1 VKTSIVYLII
11 GLLVINSLNAQV
23 KIGDNPQN
31 LDPASILEL
40 QSSNRV
46 LVITRVTDAQMSG
59 ISPLPGAVVYNTDQG
74 CLHYYNGT
82 EWINICEELDNSFT
96 VSTRADSLQQVN
108 PNARDNTIAILES
121 INPDG
126 STNYNFEVNRITG
139 ANIVDTSI
147 NGSTKLQNESVTN
160 NKLAEKSVGLR
171 NLADATSTG
180 DLLMYNGTAWNFVN
194 RTDLLNTQ
202 LDSIVGNEV
211 VGPTDATLLLNGT
224 GSQVD
229 PLTLDVAADGIT
241 AFEIATDAVTTDEIL
256 DGTILTGDISDD
268 AVTRDKVN
276 SNVAGIGLNQAADGS
291 LEVDNANIAPDWT
304 TITGIPTGFADNT
317 DNDTQLTDAQVAAAV
332 NSEFPNLDTDAT
344 DDFSGDF
351 TDLTNIPPNLDTDS
365 TDDFDGEWSS
375 LLNIPAGFADNT
387 DNDTQLTDAQVAAA
401 VNSEFPNL
409 DTDATDDFSG
419 DFTDL
424 TNIPPNLDTD
434 STDDFDGEWSSL
446 LNIPAGF
453 ADNTDNDTQLTDA
466 QVAAA
471 VNSEF
476 PNLDTDATD
485 DFSGDFT
492 DLTNIPP
499 NLDTD
504 STDDFDGEWSSL
516 LNIPAGFAD
525 NTDNDTQLTDAQ
537 VAAAVNSEFPNLD
550 TDATDDFSG
559 DFTDLTNIPPNL
571 DTDSTDDFDSEWSS
585 LLNIPAGFA
594 DNTDN
599 DTTYSA
605 GTGINIDGSNTIS
618 TVNLAGDVI
627 GPITA
632 TQIAPGVITNADIAG
647 GAAIDGSKINPVF
660 TSDVTTTGNFVSNG
674 TILNVPDYVF
684 QKYFTGES
692 KLDKT
697 YSFRTLSEIESYVKT
712 YNHLPGIK
720 SENEIRATGK
730 YNLTESSLKHLEK
743 IEELFLHTIEQ
754 EKKIKQLQSENQNLT
769 KELDSLKEDLA
780 KIKALLMESPNK

>member
-1 VKTSIVYLII
+1 MKTSIVYLII

-108 PNARDNTIAILES
+108 PQARDNTITILES

-139 ANIVDTSI
+139 VNIVDTSI
-147 NGSTKLQNESVTN
+147 NASIELQDRSITN
-160 NKLAEKSVGLR
+160 NKLADKSVGLR

-224 GSQVD
+224 GSQAD
-229 PLTLDVAADGIT
+229 PLTLDVAEGGIT

-304 TITGIPTGFADNT
+304 TITGIPT
-317 DNDTQLTDAQVAAAV
+317 
-332 NSEFPNLDTDAT
+332 
-344 DDFSGDF
+344 
-351 TDLTNIPPNLDTDS
+351 
-365 TDDFDGEWSS
+365 
-375 LLNIPAGFADNT
+375 
-387 DNDTQLTDAQVAAA
+387 
-401 VNSEFPNL
+401 
-409 DTDATDDFSG
+409 
-419 DFTDL
+419 
-424 TNIPPNLDTD
+424 
-434 STDDFDGEWSSL
+434 
-446 LNIPAGF
+446 
-453 ADNTDNDTQLTDA
+453 
-466 QVAAA
+466 
-471 VNSEF
+471 
-476 PNLDTDATD
+476 
-485 DFSGDFT
+485 
-492 DLTNIPP
+492 
-499 NLDTD
+499 
-504 STDDFDGEWSSL
+504 
-516 LNIPAGFAD
+516 GFAD

>member
-1 VKTSIVYLII
+1 MKTYIVYLVI
-11 GLLVINSLNAQV
+11 GLVAINSLSAQV

-31 LDPASILEL
+31 LNPASLLEL

-171 NLADATSTG
+171 NLADATNTG

-211 VGPTDATLLLNGT
+211 VGPTDATLLLNGA
-224 GSQVD
+224 GSQAD
-229 PLTLDVAADGIT
+229 PLTLDVAEGGIT

-256 DGTILTGDISDD
+256 NGNILTEDISDD
-268 AVTRDKVN
+268 AVTRDKLN

-304 TITGIPTGFADNT
+304 NITGIPTGFADNT

-387 DNDTQLTDAQVAAA
+387 DNDT
-401 VNSEFPNL
+401 
-409 DTDATDDFSG
+409 
-419 DFTDL
+419 
-424 TNIPPNLDTD
+424 
-434 STDDFDGEWSSL
+434 
-446 LNIPAGF
+446 
-453 ADNTDNDTQLTDA
+453 
-466 QVAAA
+466 
-471 VNSEF
+471 
-476 PNLDTDATD
+476 
-485 DFSGDFT
+485 
-492 DLTNIPP
+492 
-499 NLDTD
+499 
-504 STDDFDGEWSSL
+504 
-516 LNIPAGFAD
+516 
-525 NTDNDTQLTDAQ
+525 
-537 VAAAVNSEFPNLD
+537 
-550 TDATDDFSG
+550 
-559 DFTDLTNIPPNL
+559 
-571 DTDSTDDFDSEWSS
+571 
-585 LLNIPAGFA
+585 
-594 DNTDN
+594 
-599 DTTYSA
+599 TYSA

-632 TQIAPGVITNADIAG
+632 TQIAPGVITNADVSAT
-647 GAAIDGSKINPVF
+647 AAILGTKIDPDF
-660 TSDVTTTGNFVSNG
+660 GTLDVATTGTLATGNT
-674 TILNVPDYVF
+674 TI
-684 QKYFTGES
+684 TG
-692 KLDKT
+692 
-697 YSFRTLSEIESYVKT
+697 TLSTTSTATVGGSLATPIRIENSGVVTLTQNDYTLIISGTVNDVNLPDATTVQGRIYIIKNLT
-712 YNHLPGIK
+712 GVIVSMSLDNYIPSTSTTATPDLQPGI
-720 SENEIRATGK
+720 T
-730 YNLTESSLKHLEK
+730 
-743 IEELFLHTIEQ
+743 
-754 EKKIKQLQSENQNLT
+754 QLQSDGTNWQQIN
-769 KELDSLKEDLA
+769 
-780 KIKALLMESPNK
+780 